1 MVNARK
7 KQEEKEQTEK
17 KSKHASS
24 NTAEAT
30 PFRWWVPSDT
40 FVKVRELSGHRSFQL
55 RNFRI
60 VLGEDWWYA
69 GAVRKQSVAC
79 IDRSSAPARLVD
91 LVSMVSSFLL
101 KLPSSQTLTGASALL
116 LYMGASCSYLWSCAR
131 VAGTGRCQ
139 RDHNCFRIDL
149 ASSSLADCGRE
160 SLHNV
165 HVHVRSTRTDLPM
178 I

>member
-40 FVKVRELSGHRSFQL
+40 FVKVRELSGHRPFQL

-69 GAVRKQSVAC
+69 VLKQSVAC
-79 IDRSSAPARLVD
+79 IDHLRPPVWLILSLWFR
-91 LVSMVSSFLL
+91 
-101 KLPSSQTLTGASALL
+101 PS
-116 LYMGASCSYLWSCAR
+116 C
-131 VAGTGRCQ
+131 
-139 RDHNCFRIDL
+139 
-149 ASSSLADCGRE
+149 
-160 SLHNV
+160 
-165 HVHVRSTRTDLPM
+165 
-178 I
+178 